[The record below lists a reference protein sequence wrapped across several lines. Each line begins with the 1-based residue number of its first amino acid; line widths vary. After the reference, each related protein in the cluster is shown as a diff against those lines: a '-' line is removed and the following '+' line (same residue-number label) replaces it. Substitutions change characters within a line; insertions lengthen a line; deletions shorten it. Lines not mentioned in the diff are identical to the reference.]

1 MAEKNTET
9 LRQEAIDHPEGAQ
22 RNGTRPSELQSL
34 AGRFDP
40 FHDPYLA
47 DPYPFFA
54 QARAATPV
62 FYSPDLDYWVV
73 TRYQDIRHIFQTPRL
88 FSAANTLAPLQPI
101 CPAAVRLLD
110 EGGFRPIPTLT
121 NIDPPGHSRVRRLT
135 NVAFT
140 PRRVAAMEPFVRELT
155 MRFLKERL
163 SSGRADLVRDLAWD
177 LPALVIF
184 RVLGI
189 PDDDVPP
196 VKAGAES
203 RLLLMWGRPSEDEQ
217 VRLAQGLATFWR
229 YAETLVASRA
239 DHPQDDFTSDLLLAR
254 AGDLSALSQQE
265 VTQIVSELLFA
276 GHETAT
282 GLISN
287 GMRQLLTHRH
297 AWEAICRDASLIP
310 NAVEEVLRF
319 DSSVIAWRRKTT
331 QAVQIGGVPVPAG
344 ANLLL
349 LLASANRDPS
359 VFEDPEHFDIHR
371 QNARE
376 HLSLGSGAHF
386 CLGAPLAR
394 LEARV
399 VLEELSARL
408 PRLRL
413 VPGQTLRFQP
423 NTTFRGP
430 LSLLVEWDAAELA
443 SRIAPSLP
451 VRFD

>member
-1 MAEKNTET
+1 MIEKSRET
-9 LRQEAIDHPEGAQ
+9 FRQEVIDPPDGAEG
-22 RNGTRPSELQSL
+22 NGTVSGEVQSL

-73 TRYQDIRHIFQTPRL
+73 TRYHDIRYIFQTPKV
-88 FSAANTLAPLQPI
+88 FSAVNTLEPLQPI
-101 CPAAVRLLD
+101 CPAARHLLA

-121 NIDPPGHSRVRRLT
+121 NSDPPGHSRVRRLT

-140 PRRVAAMEPFVRELT
+140 TRRVAAMEPFVRELT
-155 MRFLKERL
+155 GRFFKERL
-163 SSGRADLVRDLAWD
+163 PYGRADLVRDLAWE

-189 PDDDVPP
+189 PDEDVPR

-203 RLLLMWGRPSEDEQ
+203 RLLLMWGRPSADEQ
-217 VRLAQGLATFWR
+217 VRLAQGMAAFWR
-229 YAETLVASRA
+229 YAEALVASRA
-239 DHPQDDFTSDLLLAR
+239 EQPRDDFTSDLLLAR
-254 AGDLSALSQQE
+254 DGDLPALNHHE
-265 VTQIVSELLFA
+265 VTQIVYELLFA
-276 GHETAT
+276 GHETTT
-282 GLISN
+282 GMISN
-287 GMRQLLTHRH
+287 ALRQLLTHRH
-297 AWEAICRDASLIP
+297 AWEEICRDPSLIL
-310 NAVEEVLRF
+310 NALEEVLRF
-319 DSSVIAWRRKTT
+319 DSSVIVWRRKTT
-331 QAVQIGGVPVPAG
+331 QAVEIGGVPVPAE

-349 LLASANRDPS
+349 LLGSANRDPA
-359 VFEDPEHFDIHR
+359 VFADPDRFDIHR

-376 HLSLGSGAHF
+376 HLSFGFGTHY

-408 PRLRL
+408 PSLRL

-430 LSLLVEWDAAELA
+430 LALLVESDT
-443 SRIAPSLP
+443 
-451 VRFD
+451 

>member
-1 MAEKNTET
+1 MTEKSSET
-9 LRQEAIDHPEGAQ
+9 LRQEVIDHPERAERTGPGPGEAQ
-22 RNGTRPSELQSL
+22 NL
-34 AGRFDP
+34 ARRFNP

-73 TRYQDIRHIFQTPRL
+73 TRYHDIRHIFQTPKV

-101 CPAAVRLLD
+101 CPAAAHLLD
-110 EGGFRPIPTLT
+110 EGGFRPIPPLT
-121 NIDPPGHSRVRRLT
+121 NIDPPGHSRLRRLA

-155 MRFLKERL
+155 GRFLTERL
-163 SSGRADLVRDLAWD
+163 SSGRADLVRDLTWD

-189 PDDDVPP
+189 PDEDVPR

-203 RLLLMWGRPSEDEQ
+203 RVLLMWGRPSEDEQ
-217 VRLAQGLATFWR
+217 ARLAEGMAAFWR
-229 YAETLVASRA
+229 YAEILVVSRA
-239 DHPQDDFTSDLLLAR
+239 EQPRDDFTSDLLRAR
-254 AGDLSALSQQE
+254 DGDLPALGHHE
-265 VTQIVSELLFA
+265 VTQIVYELLIA
-276 GHETAT
+276 GHETTT

-287 GMRQLLTHRH
+287 AVRQLLTQRH
-297 AWEAICRDASLIP
+297 AWEEICRDASLIP

-319 DSSVIAWRRKTT
+319 DSPVIAWRRQTT
-331 QAVQIGGVPVPAG
+331 QAVEIGGVPVPAG

-349 LLASANRDPS
+349 LLGSANRDPA
-359 VFEDPEHFDIHR
+359 VFQDPEHFDIHR
-371 QNARE
+371 QNAE
-376 HLSLGSGAHF
+376 DHLALGQGVHY

-408 PRLRL
+408 PGLRL
-413 VPGQTLRFQP
+413 VQGQTLRFRP

-430 LSLLVEWDAAELA
+430 LSLLVEWDT
-443 SRIAPSLP
+443 
-451 VRFD
+451 

>member
-1 MAEKNTET
+1 MS
-9 LRQEAIDHPEGAQ
+9 
-22 RNGTRPSELQSL
+22 GTGRGDAHDLGE
-34 AGRFDP
+34 RFDP

-54 QARAATPV
+54 EARDVTPV

-73 TRYQDIRHIFQTPRL
+73 TRYHDIEQIFRTPKP

-101 CPAAVRLLD
+101 CPAAGRLLA
-110 EGGFRPIPTLT
+110 EGGFRPVSTLT
-121 NIDPPGHSRVRRLT
+121 NTDPPAHTRVRRLAH
-135 NVAFT
+135 VAFT

-155 MRFLKERL
+155 RRCVEERL
-163 SSGRADLVRDLAWD
+163 SSGRADVIRDLAWD

-189 PDDDVPP
+189 PDEDVAR

-203 RLLLMWGRPSEDEQ
+203 RLLLMWGRPDKQ
-217 VRLAQGLATFWR
+217 AQIRLVRGMARFWR
-229 YAETLVASRA
+229 YAEALVASRA
-239 DHPQDDFTSDLLLAR
+239 EQPRDDFTSDLLLAR
-254 AGDLSALSQQE
+254 DSDVSALNHQE
-265 VTQIVSELLFA
+265 VTQIVYELLFA
-276 GHETAT
+276 GHETTT
-282 GLISN
+282 GLIGN
-287 GMRQLLTHRH
+287 ALRRLLTERP
-297 AWEAICRDASLIP
+297 AWAEICRDPALIP

-331 QAVQIGGVPVPAG
+331 EAVEIGGVPVSAD

-349 LLASANRDPS
+349 LLGSANRDPA
-359 VFEDPEHFDIHR
+359 VFEDPDHFDIHR
-371 QNARE
+371 PNAKE
-376 HLSLGSGAHF
+376 HLSLGHGAHY

-399 VLEELSARL
+399 VMEELSARL
-408 PRLRL
+408 PSLRL

-430 LSLLVEWDAAELA
+430 LSLLVEWDT
-443 SRIAPSLP
+443 
-451 VRFD
+451 

>member
-1 MAEKNTET
+1 VSPGV
-9 LRQEAIDHPEGAQ
+9 LIH
-22 RNGTRPSELQSL
+22 
-34 AGRFDP
+34 

-54 QARAATPV
+54 EARVAAPV
-62 FYSPDLDYWVV
+62 FYSPELDYWVV
-73 TRYQDIRHIFQTPRL
+73 TRYHDIRHIFQTPRV

-101 CPAAVRLLD
+101 CPAAGRLLA
-110 EGGFRPIPTLT
+110 EGGFRPVPTLT
-121 NIDPPGHSRVRRLT
+121 NSDPPAHSRVRRLT

-155 MRFLKERL
+155 ERFLTERL

-189 PDDDVPP
+189 PEEDVPR

-203 RLLLMWGRPSEDEQ
+203 RLLLMWGRPSEGEQ
-217 VRLAQGLATFWR
+217 ARLAQGMAAFWR

-239 DHPQDDFTSDLLLAR
+239 EAPRDDFTSDLLLAR
-254 AGDLSALSQQE
+254 DDDLPALTHRE
-265 VTQIVSELLFA
+265 VTQIVYELLFA
-276 GHETAT
+276 GHETTT
-282 GLISN
+282 GLIGN
-287 GMRQLLTHRH
+287 AMRRLLTQRH
-297 AWEAICRDASLIP
+297 AWEEICGDPSLIP
-310 NAVEEVLRF
+310 NAIEEVLRF

-331 QAVQIGGVPVPAG
+331 QAVEIGGVPVPAE

-349 LLASANRDPS
+349 LLGSANRDPA
-359 VFEDPEHFDIHR
+359 VFEDPDRFDIHR
-371 QNARE
+371 RNAKK
-376 HLSLGSGAHF
+376 HLSLGSGTHF

-399 VLEELSARL
+399 VLEELSVRL
-408 PRLRL
+408 PSLRL

-430 LSLLVEWDAAELA
+430 LALLVEWDT
-443 SRIAPSLP
+443 
-451 VRFD
+451 

>member
-1 MAEKNTET
+1 MGKTKEDIMAEKKSET
-9 LRQEAIDHPEGAQ
+9 LRPEVIDHPGAGE
-22 RNGTRPSELQSL
+22 RNGTAPREASL

-54 QARAATPV
+54 QVRAATPV
-62 FYSPDLDYWVV
+62 FYSSGIDYWVV
-73 TRYQDIRHIFQTPRL
+73 TRYHDVRHILQTPRR

-101 CPAAVRLLD
+101 CPAAGRFLA
-110 EGGFRPIPTLT
+110 EGGFRPVPTLT
-121 NIDPPGHSRVRRLT
+121 NSDPPGHSRLRRLT

-140 PRRVAAMEPFVRELT
+140 PRRVAAMGPFVRELT
-155 MRFLKERL
+155 GRFLKERL

-189 PDDDVPP
+189 PDEDVPR

-203 RLLLMWGRPSEDEQ
+203 RLLLMWGRPTEDEQ
-217 VRLAQGLATFWR
+217 VRLAQGMAAFWR
-229 YAETLVASRA
+229 YAETLVARRA
-239 DHPQDDFTSDLLLAR
+239 EQPRDDFTSDLLRAR
-254 AGDLSALSQQE
+254 DGDLPALSHQE
-265 VTQIVSELLFA
+265 VTQIVYELLFA
-276 GHETAT
+276 GHETTT
-282 GLISN
+282 GLIGN
-287 GMRQLLTHRH
+287 ALRRLLTERP
-297 AWEAICRDASLIP
+297 AWEEICGEPSLIP

-319 DSSVIAWRRKTT
+319 DSSVIAWRRQTT
-331 QAVQIGGVPVPAG
+331 EAVEIGGVPVPAD

-349 LLASANRDPS
+349 LLGSANRDPA
-359 VFEDPEHFDIHR
+359 VFKDPDRFDIHR
-371 QNARE
+371 PNARE
-376 HLSLGSGAHF
+376 HLSFGQGAHF

-413 VPGQTLRFQP
+413 VPGQRLRFQP

-430 LSLLVEWDAAELA
+430 LALLAEWDT
-443 SRIAPSLP
+443 
-451 VRFD
+451 

>member
-1 MAEKNTET
+1 MAEERRET
-9 LRQEAIDHPEGAQ
+9 FGQEVIGHPEGDE
-22 RNGTRPSELQSL
+22 RNGPGPGEAQNL
-34 AGRFDP
+34 AARFDP

-54 QARAATPV
+54 QARAATPA
-62 FYSPDLDYWVV
+62 FYSPDLGYWVV
-73 TRYQDIRHIFQTPRL
+73 TRYHDIRHIFQTPRL
-88 FSAANTLAPLQPI
+88 FSATNTLAPLQPI
-101 CPAAVRLLD
+101 CPAAGRLLA
-110 EGGFRPIPTLT
+110 EGGFRPVPTLT
-121 NIDPPGHSRVRRLT
+121 NSDPPGHSRVRRLT

-155 MRFLKERL
+155 GRFLKQRR

-189 PDDDVPP
+189 PDEDVPR

-203 RLLLMWGRPSEDEQ
+203 RLLLMWGRPTEDKQ
-217 VRLAQGLATFWR
+217 VRLAQGMAAFWR
-229 YAETLVASRA
+229 YAEALVARRA
-239 DHPQDDFTSDLLLAR
+239 EQPRDDFTSDLLLAR
-254 AGDLSALSQQE
+254 DGDLPALSHQE
-265 VTQIVSELLFA
+265 VTQIVYELLFA
-276 GHETAT
+276 GHETTT
-282 GLISN
+282 GLIGN
-287 GMRQLLTHRH
+287 ALRRLLTERP
-297 AWEAICRDASLIP
+297 AWEEICRDAALIP

-349 LLASANRDPS
+349 LLGSANRDPA
-359 VFEDPEHFDIHR
+359 VFDDPDRFDIHR
-371 QNARE
+371 RNARD
-376 HLSLGSGAHF
+376 HLSFGFGAHF

-394 LEARV
+394 LEVRV

-408 PRLRL
+408 PGLRL
-413 VPGQTLRFQP
+413 VPGQALRFQP

-430 LSLLVEWDAAELA
+430 LSLLAEWD
-443 SRIAPSLP
+443 P
-451 VRFD
+451 